1 MTFENIKKGDIIS
14 YVYCSFNSGDEI
26 INVDTLKIKR
36 FLPSSNND
44 YFRFLA
50 VVIDTTNEDISL
62 IGYEDEFSVPVKNL
76 YSSEYKSILLS
87 TDKNDIERKK
97 IKFIANLFYTRNE
110 YLRSIIIK
118 KMLSTESTTPN

>member
-14 YVYCSFNSGDEI
+14 HVYCSFNSGDEI

-36 FLPSSNND
+36 FLPSDND
-44 YFRFLA
+44 AYFRFLT
-50 VVIDTTNEDISL
+50 VVIDTTNEDLSL

-87 TDKNDIERKK
+87 IDKNDIERKK

-110 YLRSIIIK
+110 YLRSIMIK
-118 KMLSTESTTPN
+118 KCYQLNETT